1 MVKTEGHLQHKMAKL
16 TLPLLLALMVAMG
29 IISLWTPLAHPH
41 IANRWFSLPNLF
53 WFLPV
58 PVLVLFSSWGSS
70 GLLTA
75 ARTTPPF
82 LNADAGV
89 SWFSGLGISIWPTI
103 IPPSVSLRRAAAPVM
118 SQSFMLAGS
127 P

>member
-1 MVKTEGHLQHKMAKL
+1 YALLGSTWLMVKTEGHLQHKMAKL

-58 PVLVLFSSWGSS
+58 PVLVLFSSWG
-70 GLLTA
+70 
-75 ARTTPPF
+75 
-82 LNADAGV
+82 
-89 SWFSGLGISIWPTI
+89 I
-103 IPPSVSLRRAAAPVM
+103 
-118 SQSFMLAGS
+118 
-127 P
+127 